1 LRPLCFHFIIAFH
14 RVFFLSL
21 PSFPGRRRPTCNLS
35 RHGINHRSPP
45 TANRQI
51 LITWMIRFDSFFLQF
66 DSLASKIL
74 CVLCALYVFH
84 FIIAFHC
91 VFFSPSIFLG
101 SAQADLVP
109 FAAAVLT
116 AGFIYLRVLCTL
128 YVFHFINA
136 FHRVLLPPPFFLG
149 RCRPTLCFP
158 QTRFQPPGYGYH
170 ISLVFF
176 FLPPP
181 FFLGRRR
188 PTLCPSQPRFQPLL
202 TTTHQ
207 PPNAHCLD
215 DSFRFVFFNSNHL
228 LSKFLVSFAP
238 FMFSF
243 HHCFPSCFSF
253 SHLRLSQVGAGR
265 PCALRRRGFNRCSP
279 PTTNHSLL
287 TSPPR

>member
-116 AGFIYLRVLCTL
+116 AGLRVLSFPYGFLFTTSIFPGSAQADL
-128 YVFHFINA
+128 
-136 FHRVLLPPPFFLG
+136 VLFAAAVS
-149 RCRPTLCFP
+149 TAA
-158 QTRFQPPGYGYH
+158 YH
-170 ISLVFF
+170 
-176 FLPPP
+176 
-181 FFLGRRR
+181 
-188 PTLCPSQPRFQPLL
+188 
-202 TTTHQ
+202 H
-207 PPNAHCLD
+207 
-215 DSFRFVFFNSNHL
+215 
-228 LSKFLVSFAP
+228 
-238 FMFSF
+238 
-243 HHCFPSCFSF
+243 
-253 SHLRLSQVGAGR
+253 
-265 PCALRRRGFNRCSP
+265 P
-279 PTTNHSLL
+279 PTTNR
-287 TSPPR
+287 SPPG